1 MYTYLSCMYAQSV
14 NHSIFLFAH
23 THVDAREHTAWLQV
37 QAYLQTQQTLTPDA
51 RSCLKPLIRDAS

>member
-23 THVDAREHTAWLQV
+23 THVDAREHTAWLQD
-37 QAYLQTQQTLTPDA
+37 QAEG
-51 RSCLKPLIRDAS
+51 RSSRHSKL